1 MIRCW
6 TLRAEPRSFRFSWV
20 RRTHPHEPRPGHTG
34 AVTDHSLA
42 VSDDPRRELAEF
54 LRARRTRLLPQDVG
68 LEPGPRRRVA
78 GLRREELAL
87 LAGVS
92 ADYYQRM
99 EQGRDVRP
107 SEQVLDALARAL
119 NFSAEESRY
128 LHSLAAAARTPARG
142 PRRHEPEEVPPTTL
156 RLLRTMTTPTMV
168 VGRFLDVLAWNPLAG
183 ALLGEFTLLPTAERN
198 LLKLLLHP
206 EADRACPDRAA
217 TVAELTGML
226 RTQIAADPGHPR
238 GVELVG
244 ELAVRSDEF
253 ASLWARHD
261 VEEAVRG
268 RMRVQHPMVGE
279 LSLEWDAYPVPGT
292 PGPVLITYTAEAGS
306 PDDERL
312 SLLAALLDSPD
323 TTTAVTRKP

>member
-1 MIRCW
+1 
-6 TLRAEPRSFRFSWV
+6 
-20 RRTHPHEPRPGHTG
+20 
-34 AVTDHSLA
+34 VTDDPLA
-42 VSDDPRRELAEF
+42 LSDDPRRELAEF
-54 LRARRTRLLPQDVG
+54 LRTRRTRLLPQDVG
-68 LEPGPRRRVA
+68 LVPGPRRRVA

-119 NFSAEESRY
+119 HFSAEESRH

-142 PRRHEPEEVPPTTL
+142 PRHRGPEEVPPTTL

-183 ALLGEFTLLPTAERN
+183 ALLGEFTRLPREERN
-198 LLKLLLHP
+198 LLMLLLHP
-206 EADRACPDRAA
+206 EADQACPERAA
-217 TVAELTGML
+217 TVAELTAML
-226 RTQIAADPGHPR
+226 RTQTAADPGHPR

-253 ASLWARHD
+253 ATLWARHD
-261 VEEAVRG
+261 VEEPTRG
-268 RMRVQHPMVGE
+268 RMRVNHPMVGE
-279 LSLEWDAYPVPGT
+279 LNLDWDAYPIPGV

-312 SLLAALLDSPD
+312 SLLAALLDTPGATSE
-323 TTTAVTRKP
+323 AVH

>member
-1 MIRCW
+1 M
-6 TLRAEPRSFRFSWV
+6 TE
-20 RRTHPHEPRPGHTG
+20 H
-34 AVTDHSLA
+34 
-42 VSDDPRRELAEF
+42 PRRELAEF
-54 LRARRTRLLPQDVG
+54 LRTRRTRLLPQDVG

-107 SEQVLDALARAL
+107 SKQVLDALARSL
-119 NFSAEESRY
+119 NFSAEESRH
-128 LHSLAAAARTPARG
+128 LHSLAAAARTPAHG
-142 PRRHEPEEVPPTTL
+142 PHHRAPEEVPPTTL
-156 RLLRTMTTPTMV
+156 RLLGTMTTPTLV

-183 ALLGEFTLLPTAERN
+183 VLLGEFTRLHRAERN
-198 LLKLLLHP
+198 LLMLLLHP
-206 EADRACPDRAA
+206 EADQACPDRAA

-238 GVELVG
+238 AVRLVG

-253 ASLWARHD
+253 ATLWARHD
-261 VEEAVRG
+261 VQDATRG
-268 RMRVQHPMVGE
+268 RMRVNHPLVGE
-279 LSLEWDAYPVPGT
+279 LNLDWDAYPMPGT
-292 PGPVLITYTAEAGS
+292 PGPVLITYTAEPGG

-312 SLLAALLDSPD
+312 QLLAGLLDPPG
-323 TTTAVTRKP
+323 TTSAATRQP